1 MPIDFTLNDNQ
12 RRLRR
17 EARQFAKDVLSGVPV
32 ATRDLPSPIERFV
45 ATRRFF
51 ERLVAEGYLRKCIP
65 VSVGGDCAGLVDLAI
80 LAEEFYTVDPNVSL
94 TMISTMLGLT
104 PLVVGGTPEQR
115 QRFLQPFLA
124 TKGAPLAAFAL
135 TEPGGSANVGSPSP
149 GEGVRTTARRVG
161 DSWVISG
168 RKQWISAATG
178 WNGEGADLLTVVC
191 RTDANVEPS
200 RGISIIAVPRPDSGL
215 IFEHAFDTLGH
226 RAHLM
231 PRFRL
236 DAVPV
241 PAGNLLGQE
250 GRGLQLA
257 AESFAGSAALVGIF
271 GVALMRAAFQFA
283 LSFAKSDR
291 RGGIQQIIQHQA
303 VGYAL
308 ADAKTTIEA
317 ARALSWHACRAFD
330 TAAPG
335 ALELAIH
342 AKVFGS
348 EAAVRVITN
357 LMQVVGVDS
366 YGHELPLA
374 GLLQDAMA
382 LPLFAGGNIGVRRRQ
397 LHALMLDPAYDDLAT
412 LDGACLT
419 ETAPSVKRAVDEIHS
434 AGCLLFA

>member
-1 MPIDFTLNDNQ
+1 
-12 RRLRR
+12 
-17 EARQFAKDVLSGVPV
+17 LSGP
-32 ATRDLPSPIERFV
+32 TERFV
-45 ATRRFF
+45 ATRPFF
-51 ERLVAEGYLRKCIP
+51 ERLVAEGFLRKCIP
-65 VSVGGDCAGLVDLAI
+65 VSVGGACAGLVDVAI
-80 LAEEFYTVDPNVSL
+80 LAEEFYAVDANVSL
-94 TMISTMLGLT
+94 TMLSTVLGLA
-104 PLVVGGTPEQR
+104 PLVVGGTPEQHR
-115 QRFLQPFLA
+115 RFLPPFLA
-124 TKGAPLAAFAL
+124 TTGAPLAAFAS
-135 TEPGGSANVGSPSP
+135 TEPGGSANLGSPPP

-178 WNGEGADLLTVVC
+178 WDGQGADLLTVVC
-191 RTDANVEPS
+191 RTDAEVEPS

-226 RAHLM
+226 RAHLT

-236 DAVPV
+236 DEVRVPD
-241 PAGNLLGQE
+241 GNLVGRE
-250 GRGLQLA
+250 GGGLQLA
-257 AESFAGSAALVGIF
+257 SESFVGGVALVGIF

-283 LSFAKSDR
+283 LSFAKRER

-317 ARALSWHACRAFD
+317 ARALSWHACHAID

-348 EAAVRVITN
+348 EAAVRVIAD
-357 LMQVVGVDS
+357 LMRVVGIDS
-366 YGHELPLA
+366 YDHELPLA
-374 GLLQDAMA
+374 GLLQDAIA

-397 LHALMLDPAYDDLAT
+397 LHALMLDPTYDDLAT
-412 LDGACLT
+412 LEGLHVT
-419 ETAPSVKRAVDEIHS
+419 ETVP
-434 AGCLLFA
+434 

>member
-12 RRLRR
+12 QRLRR
-17 EARQFAKDVLSGVPV
+17 EARQFAKDVLSGVAV

-45 ATRRFF
+45 ATLPFY
-51 ERLVAEGYLRKCIP
+51 ERLVAEGFLRKCIP

-94 TMISTMLGLT
+94 TMLSSMLGLT

-191 RTDANVEPS
+191 RTDANVEPL

-215 IFEHAFDTLGH
+215 IVEHAFDTLGH
-226 RAHLM
+226 RAHLT

-241 PAGNLLGQE
+241 PTGNLLGQE

-257 AESFAGSAALVGIF
+257 AESFAGSAALVGIL

-283 LSFAKSDR
+283 LSFAKSDQ

-348 EAAVRVITN
+348 EAAVRVITD
-357 LMQVVGVDS
+357 LMRVVGVES

-374 GLLQDAMA
+374 GLLQDAVA

-412 LDGACLT
+412 LDGVCLA
-419 ETAPSVKRAVDEIHS
+419 ETAFSKEE
-434 AGCLLFA
+434 

>member
-12 RRLRR
+12 QRLRR
-17 EARQFAKDVLSGVPV
+17 EARQFAKDVLSGVAV

-45 ATRRFF
+45 ATRPFY
-51 ERLVAEGYLRKCIP
+51 ERLVAEGFLRKCIP

-104 PLVVGGTPEQR
+104 PVVVGGTPEQR

-168 RKQWISAATG
+168 RKQWISAATA

-200 RGISIIAVPRPDSGL
+200 RGISIIAVPRPDRGL

-303 VGYAL
+303 VGYSL

-348 EAAVRVITN
+348 EAAVRVITD
-357 LMQVVGVDS
+357 LMRVVGVES

-412 LDGACLT
+412 LYGVCLA
-419 ETAPSVKRAVDEIHS
+419 ETAFSKEE
-434 AGCLLFA
+434 

>member
-1 MPIDFTLNDNQ
+1 MPIDFTPTDDQ

-17 EARQFAKDVLSGVPV
+17 EARQFAEDILSGVRA
-32 ATRDLPSPIERFV
+32 ATHDLPSPIERFV
-45 ATRRFF
+45 ATRPFF
-51 ERLVAEGYLRKCIP
+51 ERLVAEGFLRRCIP
-65 VSVGGDCAGLVDLAI
+65 VSVGGDCAGLIDLAI
-80 LAEEFYTVDPNVSL
+80 LAEEFYTVDANVSL
-94 TMISTMLGLT
+94 TMLSTVLGLT
-104 PLVVGGTPEQR
+104 PLVVGGTPEQHR
-115 QRFLQPFLA
+115 RLLPPFLA
-124 TKGAPLAAFAL
+124 TKGAPLAAFASS
-135 TEPGGSANVGSPSP
+135 EPGGSANLGSPPP

-168 RKQWISAATG
+168 RKQWVSAATG
-178 WNGEGADLLTVVC
+178 WNGQGADLLTVVC
-191 RTDANVEPS
+191 RTDAKAEPS
-200 RGISIIAVPRPDSGL
+200 RGISIIAVSGPDNGL

-226 RAHLM
+226 RAHLT

-236 DAVPV
+236 DAVHV

-283 LSFAKSDR
+283 LSFTKSER

-317 ARALSWHACRAFD
+317 ARALSWHACRSVD
-330 TAAPG
+330 TAAAG

-348 EAAVRVITN
+348 EAAVRVIAD
-357 LMQVVGVDS
+357 LMRVVGIDS

-374 GLLQDAMA
+374 GLLQDAVA
-382 LPLFAGGNIGVRRRQ
+382 LPLFGGGNIGVRRRQ
-397 LHALMLDPAYDDLAT
+397 MHGLMLDPAYDHLAT
-412 LDGACLT
+412 MDGGCPA
-419 ETAPSVKRAVDEIHS
+419 ETGR
-434 AGCLLFA
+434 

>member
-1 MPIDFTLNDNQ
+1 VPIWDFTLNDNQ

-45 ATRRFF
+45 ATRPFY
-51 ERLVAEGYLRKCIP
+51 ERLVADGFLRKCIP

-80 LAEEFYTVDPNVSL
+80 LAEEFYTVDANVSL
-94 TMISTMLGLT
+94 TMLSTVLGLCAA
-104 PLVVGGTPEQR
+104 GGWR
-115 QRFLQPFLA
+115 QTRA
-124 TKGAPLAAFAL
+124 APTVSAAL
-135 TEPGGSANVGSPSP
+135 SCGQGLHRLPHSLRPEPGGSANVGSLPP
-149 GEGVRTTARRVG
+149 GEEGVRTTARRFG

-178 WNGEGADLLTVVC
+178 WNGQGADLLTVVLPHRC
-191 RTDANVEPS
+191 QRRTLAWHLDHRCASS
-200 RGISIIAVPRPDSGL
+200 RQRPDFLST
-215 IFEHAFDTLGH
+215 HSTCWDTVPISR
-226 RAHLM
+226 RASAWTLF
-231 PRFRL
+231 RFRPEICW
-236 DAVPV
+236 DK
-241 PAGNLLGQE
+241 
-250 GRGLQLA
+250 RGADSNWLRRALRV
-257 AESFAGSAALVGIF
+257 AALSSVSSV
-271 GVALMRAAFQFA
+271 VALMRAAFQFA
-283 LSFAKSDR
+283 LSFAKSEK

-317 ARALSWHACRAFD
+317 ARVLSWHACRALD

-342 AKVFGS
+342 TKVFGS

-397 LHALMLDPAYDDLAT
+397 LHALMLDPAL
-412 LDGACLT
+412 
-419 ETAPSVKRAVDEIHS
+419 
-434 AGCLLFA
+434 

>member
-1 MPIDFTLNDNQ
+1 MPIDLTLNDNQ
-12 RRLRR
+12 QRLRR
-17 EARQFAKDVLSGVPV
+17 EARQFAKGVLSGVAV

-45 ATRRFF
+45 ATRPFY
-51 ERLVAEGYLRKCIP
+51 ERLVAEGFLRKCIP
-65 VSVGGDCAGLVDLAI
+65 LSVGGDCAGLVDLAI

-94 TMISTMLGLT
+94 TMLSTMLGLT
-104 PLVVGGTPEQR
+104 PLVVGGTPQQR

-348 EAAVRVITN
+348 EAAVRVVTD
-357 LMQVVGVDS
+357 LMRVVGVES

-374 GLLQDAMA
+374 GLLQDAVA

-412 LDGACLT
+412 LDGVCLA
-419 ETAPSVKRAVDEIHS
+419 ETAFSKEE
-434 AGCLLFA
+434 

>member
-1 MPIDFTLNDNQ
+1 MTISDACGARHVNLRKTSYPACM
-12 RRLRR
+12 RR
-17 EARQFAKDVLSGVPV
+17 P
-32 ATRDLPSPIERFV
+32 TILPGPTERFV
-45 ATRRFF
+45 ATRPFF
-51 ERLVAEGYLRKCIP
+51 ERLVAEGFLRKCIP
-65 VSVGGDCAGLVDLAI
+65 VSVGGDCAGLVDVAI
-80 LAEEFYTVDPNVSL
+80 LAEEFYAVDANVSL
-94 TMISTMLGLT
+94 TMLSTVLGLA
-104 PLVVGGTPEQR
+104 PLVVGGTPEQHR
-115 QRFLQPFLA
+115 RFLPPFLA
-124 TKGAPLAAFAL
+124 AKGAPLAAFAL
-135 TEPGGSANVGSPSP
+135 TEPGGGANVGSPPP

-168 RKQWISAATG
+168 QKQWISAATG
-178 WNGEGADLLTVVC
+178 WDGQGADLLTVVC
-191 RTDANVEPS
+191 RTDAEVEPS

-226 RAHLM
+226 RAHLT

-236 DAVPV
+236 DEVRVPD
-241 PAGNLLGQE
+241 GNLVGRE
-250 GRGLQLA
+250 GGGLQLA
-257 AESFAGSAALVGIF
+257 SESFVGGVALVGIF

-283 LSFAKSDR
+283 LSFAKRER

-317 ARALSWHACRAFD
+317 ARALSWHACRAHD

-357 LMQVVGVDS
+357 LMQVVGVES

-374 GLLQDAMA
+374 G
-382 LPLFAGGNIGVRRRQ
+382 FASGRFGVAAFRRRQ
-397 LHALMLDPAYDDLAT
+397 YRRSPPPVARCSYARSRRYDDLAT
-412 LDGACLT
+412 LDGICLA
-419 ETAPSVKRAVDEIHS
+419 ETDP
-434 AGCLLFA
+434 LT

>member
-1 MPIDFTLNDNQ
+1 MWVGDGPNSRLLIGYVLAPDLTVRDEEAL
-12 RRLRR
+12 LRR
-17 EARQFAKDVLSGVPV
+17 VIVDRLHLCVADKIQQCHICQFQPPV
-32 ATRDLPSPIERFV
+32 VCCVFA
-45 ATRRFF
+45 
-51 ERLVAEGYLRKCIP
+51 
-65 VSVGGDCAGLVDLAI
+65 
-80 LAEEFYTVDPNVSL
+80 
-94 TMISTMLGLT
+94 
-104 PLVVGGTPEQR
+104 QR
-115 QRFLQPFLA
+115 EL
-124 TKGAPLAAFAL
+124 
-135 TEPGGSANVGSPSP
+135 
-149 GEGVRTTARRVG
+149 
-161 DSWVISG
+161 
-168 RKQWISAATG
+168 G
-178 WNGEGADLLTVVC
+178 WNGEGAELLTVVC

-200 RGISIIAVPRPDSGL
+200 RGISIIAVPRPGSGL

-241 PAGNLLGQE
+241 PAGNLLGHE

-271 GVALMRAAFQFA
+271 GVALMRAAFQLA

-317 ARALSWHACRAFD
+317 ARALSWHACRSFD

-397 LHALMLDPAYDDLAT
+397 LHALMLDPVYDDLAT
-412 LDGACLT
+412 LDGVCLA
-419 ETAPSVKRAVDEIHS
+419 ETVP
-434 AGCLLFA
+434 

>member
-12 RRLRR
+12 QRVRR
-17 EARQFAKDVLSGVPV
+17 EARQLAKDVLSGVAV

-45 ATRRFF
+45 ATRRFY
-51 ERLVAEGYLRKCIP
+51 ERLVAEGFLRKCIP
-65 VSVGGDCAGLVDLAI
+65 VSVGGDSAGLVDLAI

-94 TMISTMLGLT
+94 TMLSTMLGLT

-124 TKGAPLAAFAL
+124 TNGAPLAAFSS

-161 DSWVISG
+161 DSSVISG

-178 WNGEGADLLTVVC
+178 WNGQGADLLTVVR

-215 IFEHAFDTLGH
+215 IFEHAFDMLGH
-226 RAHLM
+226 RAHLT

-236 DAVPV
+236 DAVQV
-241 PAGNLLGQE
+241 PAGHLLGQE
-250 GRGLQLA
+250 GGGLQLA
-257 AESFAGSAALVGIF
+257 AESFAGSGALVGIC
-271 GVALMRAAFQFA
+271 GVALMRAAFQCA
-283 LSFAKSDR
+283 LCFAKSER
-291 RGGIQQIIQHQA
+291 RGGIRQIIQHQA

-317 ARALSWHACRAFD
+317 ARVLSWHACRALD

-357 LMQVVGVDS
+357 LMQVVGVES

-374 GLLQDAMA
+374 GLLQDAVA
-382 LPLFAGGNIGVRRRQ
+382 LPLFAGGNICGPRPHFHQ
-397 LHALMLDPAYDDLAT
+397 LFVYSALY
-412 LDGACLT
+412 
-419 ETAPSVKRAVDEIHS
+419 
-434 AGCLLFA
+434 